1 MLRIGL
7 TGGIAS
13 GKSTLA
19 NALQQL
25 GIPVIDADL
34 VSRELMRPGESG
46 YRASVDHFGP
56 EILDEQG
63 RIDRVALRRRVFED
77 PQERLWLEQMLHPM
91 IRQRI
96 EQTITELEQRQAGD
110 LVLVVVPL
118 LFESGFDDLV
128 DVSVAIDC
136 PRELQIQR
144 LRERDN
150 LDTELARRMIEAQLS
165 NDQRLARADLSIR
178 NDGSAPVS
186 ELAEE
191 LLQRLRDKASASR
204 L

>member
-19 NALQQL
+19 NALQQY

-34 VSRELMRPGESG
+34 VSRELMQPGESG

-63 RIDRVALRRRVFED
+63 RIDRPALRRRVFED
-77 PQERLWLEQMLHPM
+77 SQERLWLEQMLHPM

-96 EQTITELEQRQAGD
+96 EQSITDLEQRQAGD

-144 LRERDN
+144 LRERDR

>member
-13 GKSTLA
+13 GKSTFA
-19 NALQQL
+19 NALQLL

-34 VSRELMRPGESG
+34 VSRELMQPGESG

-63 RIDRVALRRRVFED
+63 RIDRAALRRRVFED

-96 EQTITELEQRQAGD
+96 EQTIADLEQRQAGD

-136 PRELQIQR
+136 PRELQMQR
-144 LRERDN
+144 LRERDR
-150 LDTELARRMIEAQLS
+150 LDTELARRMIEAQMP
-165 NDQRLARADLSIR
+165 NDQRLVRADLSIR

>member
-1 MLRIGL
+1 MKRIGL

-19 NALQQL
+19 NALQQH

-34 VSRELMRPGESG
+34 VSRELMQPGESG

-63 RIDRVALRRRVFED
+63 RIDRPALRHRVFEN
-77 PQERLWLEQMLHPM
+77 PRERLWLEQMLHPI

-96 EQTITELEQRQAGD
+96 EQTIAELEQRQAGD
-110 LVLVVVPL
+110 LVLVIVPL
-118 LFESGFDDLV
+118 LFESSFDDLV

-136 PRELQIQR
+136 PREIQLQR
-144 LRERDN
+144 LQQRDGV
-150 LDTELARRMIEAQLS
+150 DTRLARRMIEAQMS
-165 NDQRLARADLSIR
+165 NDQRLARADLSIC
-178 NDGSAPVS
+178 NDGSVPVS

-191 LLQRLRDKASASR
+191 LLQCLRDKASASR

>member
-1 MLRIGL
+1 MRVGL

-19 NALQQL
+19 EALRNQ

-34 VSRELMRPGESG
+34 VSRELMQPNEPG
-46 YRASVDHFGP
+46 YQACIDHFGP

-63 RIDRVALRRRVFED
+63 RIDRAALRRRVFED
-77 PQERLWLEQMLHPM
+77 PAQRRWLERMLHPM
-91 IRQRI
+91 IHQRI
-96 EQTITELEQRQAGD
+96 EQKIAELEQRQTGGMI
-110 LVLVVVPL
+110 LVVVPL

-136 PRELQIQR
+136 PAEVQLQR
-144 LRERDN
+144 LQQRDG
-150 LDTELARRMIEAQLS
+150 LDTHLAQRMIEAQMT
-165 NDQRLARADLSIR
+165 NDQRLARADLTIC
-178 NDGSAPVS
+178 NDGRKPVP
-186 ELAEE
+186 ELAGE
-191 LLQRLRDKASASR
+191 LLQRLRDKAPASR

>member
-1 MLRIGL
+1 MQRIGL

-19 NALQQL
+19 EALQQL

-34 VSRELMRPGESG
+34 VSRELMQPGESG

-63 RIDRVALRRRVFED
+63 QIDRTALRRRVFEE
-77 PQERLWLEQMLHPM
+77 PQERHWLEQMLHPM

-96 EQTITELEQRQAGD
+96 EQTIVDLEQQQAGE

-136 PRELQIQR
+136 PPELQLQR
-144 LRERDN
+144 LRQRDG
-150 LDTELARRMIEAQLS
+150 LDTGLALSMIKAQMPNS
-165 NDQRLARADLSIR
+165 ERLARADLTIR
-178 NDGSAPVS
+178 NDGSIPVP
-186 ELAEE
+186 ELAVE
-191 LLQRLRDKASASR
+191 LLQRLRDKAPASR

>member
-19 NALQQL
+19 NALQQH

-34 VSRELMRPGESG
+34 VSRELMQPGESG

-63 RIDRVALRRRVFED
+63 RIDRPALRRRVFEN
-77 PQERLWLEQMLHPM
+77 PRERLWLEQMLHPM

-96 EQTITELEQRQAGD
+96 EQTIAELEQRQAGD

-136 PRELQIQR
+136 PRELQMQR

-150 LDTELARRMIEAQLS
+150 LDTRLARRMIEAQMS

-178 NDGSAPVS
+178 NDGSAPLP

>member
-19 NALQQL
+19 NALQQH

-34 VSRELMRPGESG
+34 VSRELMQPGESG

-63 RIDRVALRRRVFED
+63 RIDRPALRRRVFEN
-77 PQERLWLEQMLHPM
+77 PRERLWLEQMLHPM
-91 IRQRI
+91 IRQRL
-96 EQTITELEQRQAGD
+96 EQTIAELEQRQAGD

-136 PRELQIQR
+136 PRELQMQR

-150 LDTELARRMIEAQLS
+150 LDTRLARRMIEAQMS

-178 NDGSAPVS
+178 NDGSAPLP

-191 LLQRLRDKASASR
+191 LLQRLRDKAPATR

>member
-1 MLRIGL
+1 MQRIGL

-19 NALQQL
+19 EALQQL

-34 VSRELMRPGESG
+34 VSRELMQPGESG
-46 YRASVDHFGP
+46 YQASVDHFGP

-63 RIDRVALRRRVFED
+63 QIDRTALRRRVFEE
-77 PQERLWLEQMLHPM
+77 PQERHWLEQMLHPL

-96 EQTITELEQRQAGD
+96 EQTIAELEQRQAGD

-128 DVSVAIDC
+128 DVSIAIDC
-136 PRELQIQR
+136 PRELQIRR
-144 LRERDN
+144 LRERDR
-150 LDTELARRMIEAQLS
+150 LDTELSRRMIDTQMS

-186 ELAEE
+186 KLAEE
-191 LLQRLRDKASASR
+191 LLQRLRDKAPASR

>member
-19 NALQQL
+19 NALQQY

-34 VSRELMRPGESG
+34 VSRELMQPGESG
-46 YRASVDHFGP
+46 YRASIDHFGP

-63 RIDRVALRRRVFED
+63 RIDRPALRRRVFED

-96 EQTITELEQRQAGD
+96 EQTIAELEQRQAGD

-136 PRELQIQR
+136 PRELQMQR
-144 LRERDN
+144 LRERDG
-150 LDTELARRMIEAQLS
+150 LDTELARRMIEAQMS

-178 NDGSAPVS
+178 NDGSVPVS

>member
-1 MLRIGL
+1 MQRIGL

-34 VSRELMRPGESG
+34 VSRELMQPGESG
-46 YRASVDHFGP
+46 YRACVDHFGP
-56 EILDEQG
+56 EILDDQG
-63 RIDRVALRRRVFED
+63 QIDRPALRRRVFEE
-77 PQERLWLEQMLHPM
+77 PQERHWLEQMLHPM

-96 EQTITELEQRQAGD
+96 EQTIAELEQRQAGD

-128 DVSVAIDC
+128 DVSIAIDC
-136 PRELQIQR
+136 PRELQIRR
-144 LRERDN
+144 LRERDR
-150 LDTELARRMIEAQLS
+150 LDTELSRRMIDTQMS

-186 ELAEE
+186 KLAEE
-191 LLQRLRDKASASR
+191 LLQRLRDKAPASR

>member
-1 MLRIGL
+1 MHRIGL
-7 TGGIAS
+7 TGGFAS

-19 NALQQL
+19 EALQQL

-34 VSRELMRPGESG
+34 VSRELMQPGESG

-63 RIDRVALRRRVFED
+63 QIDRPALRRRVFED
-77 PQERLWLEQMLHPM
+77 PQERHWLEQMLHPL

-96 EQTITELEQRQAGD
+96 EQTIADLKQQQAD
-110 LVLVVVPL
+110 ELVLVVVPL

-136 PRELQIQR
+136 PPELQLQR
-144 LRERDN
+144 LRQRDG
-150 LDTELARRMIEAQLS
+150 LDTRLALSMIKAQMPNS
-165 NDQRLARADLSIR
+165 ERLARADLTIR
-178 NDGSAPVS
+178 NDGSIPVP
-186 ELAEE
+186 ELAVE
-191 LLQRLRDKASASR
+191 LLQRLRDKAPASR

>member
-1 MLRIGL
+1 MQRIGL

-19 NALQQL
+19 EALQQL

-34 VSRELMRPGESG
+34 VSRELMQPGESG

-63 RIDRVALRRRVFED
+63 QIDRTALRRRVFEE
-77 PQERLWLEQMLHPM
+77 PQERHWLEQMLHPM

-96 EQTITELEQRQAGD
+96 EQTIAELEQRQAGD

-128 DVSVAIDC
+128 DVSIAIDC
-136 PRELQIQR
+136 PRELQIRR
-144 LRERDN
+144 LRERDR
-150 LDTELARRMIEAQLS
+150 LDTELSRRMIDTQMS

-186 ELAEE
+186 KLAEE
-191 LLQRLRDKASASR
+191 LLQRLRDKAPASR

>member
-1 MLRIGL
+1 MQRIGL

-19 NALQQL
+19 EALQQF

-34 VSRELMRPGESG
+34 VSRELMQPGESG
-46 YRASVDHFGP
+46 YQASVDHFGP

-63 RIDRVALRRRVFED
+63 QIDRTALRRRVFEE
-77 PQERLWLEQMLHPM
+77 PQERHWLEQMLHPM

-96 EQTITELEQRQAGD
+96 EQTIADLEQQQADD

-128 DVSVAIDC
+128 DVSIAIDC
-136 PRELQIQR
+136 PRELQIRR
-144 LRERDN
+144 LRERDR
-150 LDTELARRMIEAQLS
+150 LDTELSRRMIDTQMS

-186 ELAEE
+186 KLAEE
-191 LLQRLRDKASASR
+191 LLQRLRDKAPASR

>member
-1 MLRIGL
+1 MHRIGL

-19 NALQQL
+19 EALQQL

-34 VSRELMRPGESG
+34 VSRELMQPGESG

-63 RIDRVALRRRVFED
+63 QIDRPALRRRVFED
-77 PQERLWLEQMLHPM
+77 PQERHWLEQMLHPL

-96 EQTITELEQRQAGD
+96 EQTIADLKQQQAD
-110 LVLVVVPL
+110 ELVLVVVPL

-136 PRELQIQR
+136 PPELQLQR
-144 LRERDN
+144 LRQRDG
-150 LDTELARRMIEAQLS
+150 LDTRLALSMIKAQMPNS
-165 NDQRLARADLSIR
+165 ERLARADLTIR
-178 NDGSAPVS
+178 NDGSIPVP
-186 ELAEE
+186 ELAVE
-191 LLQRLRDKASASR
+191 LLQRLRDKAPASR